1 MAFSDRHK
9 ARRAYPTRDVY
20 EEAPDR
26 LRALLLKIATEQ
38 GAVAG
43 YRVLC
48 DVLGQLPDSQI
59 WGASFAAPEVSRMVE
74 SMEWYEVFD
83 ALEELAETRRGQI
96 DDVVNE
102 AFARCGLAYEMVDGQ
117 ISLLDEVGNELNL
130 AGNEDDAT
138 MLLTGRFRP
147 VYKQYE
153 KALSALHGRPAD
165 LEKAVAEAFGALEAV
180 VHIVTGTKDFGA
192 AVDKALADRTGLGA
206 LSKSLKSMY
215 GYASQVPGAR
225 HGRHAEP
232 DLTFA
237 EARLVVRT
245 TGSAIAY
252 LIETQR

>member
-1 MAFSDRHK
+1 MTFSDRHK
-9 ARRAYPTRDVY
+9 VRRAYPTRDVY

-26 LRALLLKIATEQ
+26 VRALLHRIATEHS
-38 GAVAG
+38 AVAG

-48 DVLGQLPDSQI
+48 DVMGQLPDSQI
-59 WGASFAAPEVSRMVE
+59 WGDSFAAPEVSRMVE

-83 ALEELAETRRGQI
+83 GLEELAERRQRQI

-117 ISLLDEVGNELNL
+117 ISLLDEVGDELDL
-130 AGNEDDAT
+130 AGNEDEAT
-138 MLLTGRFRP
+138 KLLTGRFRP

-153 KALSALHGRPAD
+153 KALGALRGRPAD
-165 LEKAVAEAFGALEAV
+165 LEKAVAEAFGAVEAV
-180 VHIVTGTKDFGA
+180 VHILTGTKDFGA
-192 AVDKALADRTGLGA
+192 AVDKALAGREGLGA

-245 TGSAIAY
+245 AGAAIAY
-252 LIETQR
+252 LIDGQH